1 MHLSYCVCRLRARV
15 QLKTLSSLLKRSTFQ
30 VNQWKCYVAPAVI
43 VGRACVVPAS
53 SRGPRVV
60 LLCHLIKALLSLVKC
75 LLFAIIVSS
84 VLIIGV
90 VAAVG
95 TYPRLVL
102 RDSQLITD
110 RRPISK

>member
-1 MHLSYCVCRLRARV
+1 MPFTHQDILQIRYRWRTNHEA
-15 QLKTLSSLLKRSTFQ
+15 TARSTFQ
-30 VNQWKCYVAPAVI
+30 VNQWKCYVAPAAI

-53 SRGPRVV
+53 SRGRRVV
-60 LLCHLIKALLSLVKC
+60 LLCRLIKALLSLVKC